1 MPFSIGLREAC
12 NQGMR
17 SSYEN
22 YNGRLNSMGDDM
34 LRLALLNW
42 LYAIAGDLNGE
53 RSLND
58 LHRNNQTLVAV
69 S

>member
-1 MPFSIGLREAC
+1 
-12 NQGMR
+12 
-17 SSYEN
+17 
-22 YNGRLNSMGDDM
+22 MGDDM